1 MKKKL
6 KKIEKEQNKFN
17 KPLSKEDR
25 EIIEKAVHKVAQEYG
40 KTLKLLGKT

>member
-1 MKKKL
+1 MKKKP

-17 KPLSKEDR
+17 KLLSQKDR

-40 KTLKLLGKT
+40 ETLKLLGKT